1 MNFSKKI
8 SDIEQNH
15 LLRLRRIANSAQGT
29 EMKIDGKKIVNFC
42 SNDYLS
48 LANHPQIKE
57 ALIKGINLYGV
68 GSGASH
74 LVSGHSE
81 SHQDLKRP

>member
-29 EMKIDGKKIVNFC
+29 EMKIDGKKILNT
-42 SNDYLS
+42 
-48 LANHPQIKE
+48 LAVLPSF
-57 ALIKGINLYGV
+57 L
-68 GSGASH
+68 
-74 LVSGHSE
+74 LVK
-81 SHQDLKRP
+81 LR